1 MNSILHRRAEAV
13 IKKYILAES
22 GWLLTGPAMQAQ
34 VVVWFGA
41 GLTSC
46 EGQFQTLYR
55 LMHVFNLSRA
65 GSILS

>member
-34 VVVWFGA
+34 VVV
-41 GLTSC
+41 
-46 EGQFQTLYR
+46 
-55 LMHVFNLSRA
+55 
-65 GSILS
+65 